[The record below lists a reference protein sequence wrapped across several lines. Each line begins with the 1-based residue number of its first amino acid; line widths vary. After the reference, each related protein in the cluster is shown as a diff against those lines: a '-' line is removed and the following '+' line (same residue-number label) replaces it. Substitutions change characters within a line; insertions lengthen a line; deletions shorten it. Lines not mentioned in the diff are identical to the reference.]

1 MPDEFQ
7 KYLQVQHFFLSQK
20 KFKCSLNHLG
30 IKEKKKTWR
39 EYGALQVAC
48 VFARATT
55 KRKKEK

>member
-1 MPDEFQ
+1 MQPQSFGD
-7 KYLQVQHFFLSQK
+7 KR
-20 KFKCSLNHLG
+20 
-30 IKEKKKTWR
+30 KEKDWR